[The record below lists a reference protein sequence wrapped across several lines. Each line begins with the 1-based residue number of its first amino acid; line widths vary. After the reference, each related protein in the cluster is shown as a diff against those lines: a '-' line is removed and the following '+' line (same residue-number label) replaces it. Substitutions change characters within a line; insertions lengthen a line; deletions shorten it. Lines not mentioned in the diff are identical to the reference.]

1 MQALE
6 RVQSELYLCLEEMA
20 CIWADMTL
28 AFCPEG
34 RPLRTPFGFGKLFP
48 SHLHTAL
55 LCAKI
60 DVCDSARYS
69 ASGTQSVLDRLLD
82 GGHITLA
89 EYLERLPEGLIP
101 DRITLAEAHR
111 KEDIDGRDDRN
122 DS

>member
-1 MQALE
+1 
-6 RVQSELYLCLEEMA
+6 
-20 CIWADMTL
+20 MTL
-28 AFCPEG
+28 AFCPDG
-34 RPLRTPFGFGKLFP
+34 RPLRTAAGSGKFFP
-48 SHLHTAL
+48 SRLHTAL
-55 LCAKI
+55 LRAKI

-101 DRITLAEAHR
+101 DRMTLADAHR